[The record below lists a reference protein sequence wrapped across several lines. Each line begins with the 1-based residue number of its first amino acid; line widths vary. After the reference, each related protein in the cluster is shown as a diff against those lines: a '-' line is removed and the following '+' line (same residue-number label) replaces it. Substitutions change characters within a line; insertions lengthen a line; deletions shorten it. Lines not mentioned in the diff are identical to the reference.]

1 MQVCDYKIFQGLA
14 KALQNMQEN
23 LVIPGKVRLRAE

>member
-1 MQVCDYKIFQGLA
+1 MKVGDYNIFQGFA

-23 LVIPGKVRLRAE
+23 LGIPGKVRLRAE